1 MKEPLTLNVEVLN
14 TLIEQ
19 GIQDSYSYTEYKKLV
34 SDLLAEGKATGH
46 EQSEA
51 LTDYSMLNDRRMKRL
66 DKTLKIDESIKEAFA
81 NADTKVTWLVLT
93 EGWCGD
99 AAQSLPVINK
109 LAELN
114 NGIDLKIVSRDDHD
128 ELMSNFLTNGGKA
141 IPKLIVYD
149 NENKEVLN
157 SWGPRP
163 SIATKMV
170 NDYKAE
176 HGGLDP
182 QFKEDLQVW
191 YNKNK
196 GENIA
201 VDLLELL

>member
-1 MKEPLTLNVEVLN
+1 MKEPLTLNVEVIS

-34 SDLLAEGKATGH
+34 SDLLAEGKSTGH

-81 NADTKVTWLVLT
+81 NADAKVTWLVLT

-128 ELMSNFLTNGGKA
+128 ELMNNFLTNGGKA

-176 HGGLDP
+176 HGSLDP

-196 GENIA
+196 GANIT

>member
-1 MKEPLTLNVEVLN
+1 METTTKVNE
-14 TLIEQ
+14 LIEQ
-19 GIQDSYSYTEYKKLV
+19 GIADSYTYQEYKQVV
-34 SDLLAEGKATGH
+34 SDLLEEGKSTGH

-51 LTDYSMLNDRRMKRL
+51 LTNYSMLNDRRMKRL
-66 DKTLKIDESIKEAFA
+66 DKTLKIDETVKEAFIKA
-81 NADTKVTWLVLT
+81 NTKVTWLVLS

-109 LAELN
+109 LATLN
-114 NGIDLKIVSRDDHD
+114 NGIDLRVISRDDHD

-149 NENKEVLN
+149 NKNKEVLN

-170 NDYKAE
+170 NDYKVA
-176 HGGLDP
+176 HGSLDP

-191 YNKNK
+191 YNKDK
-196 GENIA
+196 GVNITG
-201 VDLLELL
+201 DLLALL

>member
-1 MKEPLTLNVEVLN
+1 METTTKVNE
-14 TLIEQ
+14 LIEQ
-19 GIQDSYSYTEYKKLV
+19 GIADSYTYQEYKQVV
-34 SDLLAEGKATGH
+34 SDLLEEGKSTGH

-51 LTDYSMLNDRRMKRL
+51 LTNYSMLNDRRMKRL
-66 DKTLKIDESIKEAFA
+66 DKTLKIDETVKEAFIKA
-81 NADTKVTWLVLT
+81 NTKVTWLVLS

-109 LAELN
+109 LATLN
-114 NGIDLKIVSRDDHD
+114 NGIDLRVISRDDHD

-149 NENKEVLN
+149 NKNKEVLN

-170 NDYKAE
+170 NDYKVT
-176 HGGLDP
+176 HGSLDP
-182 QFKEDLQVW
+182 QFKENLQVW
-191 YNKNK
+191 YNKDK
-196 GENIA
+196 GVNITG
-201 VDLLELL
+201 DLLALL